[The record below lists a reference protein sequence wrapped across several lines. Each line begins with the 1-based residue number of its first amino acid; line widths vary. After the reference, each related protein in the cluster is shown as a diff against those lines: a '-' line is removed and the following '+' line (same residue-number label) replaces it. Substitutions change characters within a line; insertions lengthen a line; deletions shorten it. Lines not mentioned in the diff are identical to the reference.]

1 MIGIGMWRTNLPQP
15 RRLGG
20 ILIDFHQPFIVTVG
34 GIFCFEF
41 VACGLGHLLKLYQM
55 SKHPLDCICQSLRIA
70 GWTCLFNFS

>member
-15 RRLGG
+15 RRLGS
-20 ILIDFHQPFIVTVG
+20 ILINFHQPFIVAVG

-41 VACGLGHLLKLYQM
+41 AARGLGHLLKLYRM
-55 SKHPLDCICQSLRIA
+55 SKHPLDCVCQSLRIA

>member
-20 ILIDFHQPFIVTVG
+20 ILINFHQPFIVTVG

-41 VACGLGHLLKLYQM
+41 AARAAW
-55 SKHPLDCICQSLRIA
+55 DICSSFA
-70 GWTCLFNFS
+70 G